1 MFRRQIEK
9 YIKHGRTEIAV
20 RNLFFVLVSLKLRL
34 TLPQNP
40 VDREPSETVGWYVHR
55 VRVPLLTLTEAEQAR
70 VCLALVIRSAAA
82 TKLAAVSLSAGIMI
96 SARLAHSVTSAL
108 YHFVS
113 TRKNAV
119 RIKHCSYEQ

>member
-1 MFRRQIEK
+1 MDKMFRQQIEK

-34 TLPQNP
+34 SDQLMTHPQSP

-55 VRVPLLTLTEAEQAR
+55 VREPLLTLTEAEQAR

-82 TKLAAVSLSAGIMI
+82 TKLAAVSLSAEIELSLI
-96 SARLAHSVTSAL
+96 H
-108 YHFVS
+108 
-113 TRKNAV
+113 
-119 RIKHCSYEQ
+119 I

>member
-70 VCLALVIRSAAA
+70 VCLALVIRSATA
-82 TKLAAVSLSAGIMI
+82 TKLAAVSLSAEIVWVLFQLFI
-96 SARLAHSVTSAL
+96 
-108 YHFVS
+108 Y
-113 TRKNAV
+113 
-119 RIKHCSYEQ
+119 